1 MVAALTPLKQALC
14 KDESLSGGAIP
25 EDNGRLYYGMIA
37 PFVNYSV
44 AGWLWYQGENNCYG
58 DMGNSVDGT
67 GYGCSLPAM
76 INSWRYIWSGAH
88 AEKEGR
94 LFGIATLASGGSEG
108 ASQHM
113 AGMRWSQTANYGQW
127 DNPALPNTFGAQVYD
142 LGDPW
147 AQAGDGNQLVLNAT
161 TGKPVEPKQLRCC
174 IPPNKKFNITGD
186 PGCGNKT
193 ATDPA
198 LRSACTDKFE
208 CTLPDPQTGQYGKW
222 CEQFN
227 SARWSPALKPLA
239 ALVKLNAPSGE
250 PGVNFMGGI
259 HPRLKRPVGH
269 RLAYAAARM
278 LKQQQRRQ
286 QSKGEAGDGDGGS
299 NDGALTG
306 PTISGCSYTASTGE
320 LEIKFNQTLLG
331 GEGLMLRP
339 FDANE
344 TGGWG
349 DQPGTKGYQPL
360 DAPAVDANGAMVCTV
375 DPTCQQGPGAN
386 GAPCGNATSCMCQ
399 SWQYMKYGDPTK
411 PGSLKAFWYCE
422 GERGS
427 FSPCALVL
435 VYFSSTYAVRC
446 L

>member
-1 MVAALTPLKQALC
+1 MV
-14 KDESLSGGAIP
+14 
-25 EDNGRLYYGMIA
+25 A

-76 INSWRYIWSGAH
+76 INSWRYVWSGAH

-198 LRSACTDKFE
+198 LRSACADKFE

-222 CEQFN
+222 CGQFN
-227 SARWSPALKPLA
+227 AARWSPALKPLA

-286 QSKGEAGDGDGGS
+286 QSKGEAGDGDGEGGS

-331 GEGLMLRP
+331 GEGLLLRP

-349 DQPGTKGYQPL
+349 NQPGTKGYQPL

-386 GAPCGNATSCMCQ
+386 GPPCGNATSCMCQ

-411 PGSLKAFWYCE
+411 PGAFWYCE

-427 FSPCALVL
+427 FSPCTLVLL
-435 VYFSSTYAVRC
+435 VYFSSTYVVLC